1 MLNLGGA
8 DPRLVQKIGAL
19 SARIVED
26 ALASGLTWDQ
36 AIIAFGVAA
45 KAVSANAATQGGGGT
60 PQDYATLAEK
70 RLKEGMDR
78 GADVLKAYL
87 S

>member
-1 MLNLGGA
+1 MLRLGDA

-45 KAVSANAATQGGGGT
+45 KAVSANAATQGGGT
-60 PQDYATLAEK
+60 PADYATLAEK